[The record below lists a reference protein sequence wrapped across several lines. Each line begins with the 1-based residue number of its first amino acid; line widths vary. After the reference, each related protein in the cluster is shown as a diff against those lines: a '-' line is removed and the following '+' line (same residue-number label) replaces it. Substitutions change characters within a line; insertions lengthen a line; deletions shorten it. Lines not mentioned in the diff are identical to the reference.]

1 MGNVPVLEPRDI
13 YVHVTLVASRHFSGS
28 KSKMASSSDPKG
40 QKMLKTRFLFWYNPN
55 WVIKMSSV
63 LESIRTRS
71 GVTDDLK
78 VSLDLE
84 NQELIS
90 TNFHQYHQ
98 EHPMFSNGT
107 CGKCNL

>member
-1 MGNVPVLEPRDI
+1 MGNVPVLDPRDI
-13 YVHVTLVASRHFSGS
+13 HVHVTLVASRHFSGS
-28 KSKMASSSDPKG
+28 ESKMASSSDPKG
-40 QKMLKTRFLFWYNPN
+40 QKMLKTRLFVFYPN
-55 WVIKMSSV
+55 WVIKMSSF

-71 GVTDDLK
+71 GGTNDLK

-90 TNFHQYHQ
+90 TNFRQYHQ

>member
-1 MGNVPVLEPRDI
+1 MSRWWRRVI
-13 YVHVTLVASRHFSGS
+13 LVAA
-28 KSKMASSSDPKG
+28 KVKWLVVVI
-40 QKMLKTRFLFWYNPN
+40 QKDRKCLKHDFCFGTPQLGF
-55 WVIKMSSV
+55 IKMSSV

-90 TNFHQYHQ
+90 TNFRQYHQ